1 MSRLRDY
8 TREMKNNDLV
18 IHIFDIKYNIKGSV
32 VINISK
38 DNLKEAKR
46 IHKYIFALL
55 SFVKY
60 DNNGNICDRLD
71 CFVDNFSLYE
81 KNIKNNQLQ
90 YLDRDKIR
98 DFFEL
103 KYNRNDGF
111 LDKQLLEVVN
121 QYVPLDFKLPTTQQ
135 LPKILEHMSYYGN
148 SDVRDINKIY
158 LNHIK
163 VLGKDKKR
171 SEFMSQKAKLLNPK
185 IFDIVKDDEHATFSY
200 YREVEKLRT
209 DEEIIRDYM
218 LRIIK

>member
-38 DNLKEAKR
+38 DNLKEAKS

-135 LPKILEHMSYYGN
+135 FPKILEHMSYYGN

-171 SEFMSQKAKLLNPK
+171 SEFMSQKAKLLN
-185 IFDIVKDDEHATFSY
+185 S
-200 YREVEKLRT
+200 
-209 DEEIIRDYM
+209 
-218 LRIIK
+218 